1 MDWVTSDDSWD
12 CRIVRWGNTGWL
24 EGRRIVQCRYFMW
37 VRQVE
42 SERDGDGLHWLWDS
56 RRGEPGTVRGNGT
69 LNECTLYLIIGH
81 L

>member
-1 MDWVTSDDSWD
+1 MDGVTSDDSCD

-42 SERDGDGLHWLWDS
+42 SERDGDGLHWLWNS
-56 RRGEPGTVRGNGT
+56 RRGKPGTIRGNGT